1 MCGRATNVI
10 LAPSAG
16 CEGFARRSVTSVP
29 ARKAAQS
36 RANYPSSRIKL
47 DHHMLCRNFVCWLPK
62 TGLLLWIF
70 HAPRTENGP
79 YGYER
84 LGAPSGKEVGEHARK
99 KKEIHYNLVASCS
112 PKLHSDPTFSI
123 ALLSPLG
130 PQTGCGAVPRTLE
143 TPRHSPPLRSRPRD
157 ALFCIASTI
166 KCINGSC
173 NPVRLLEA
181 AELLEADQRKHEG
194 GHSKAQGEAQAKL
207 YMQTWSQT
215 PDQPPLAAH

>member
-29 ARKAAQS
+29 ARKAEQS
-36 RANYPSSRIKL
+36 GANYVNSRIKP

-99 KKEIHYNLVASCS
+99 KKKASTDGGQLFTKVALRSNVFHRPFFAS
-112 PKLHSDPTFSI
+112 
-123 ALLSPLG
+123 G
-130 PQTGCGAVPRTLE
+130 PPNW
-143 TPRHSPPLRSRPRD
+143 LRSRPPDSRNS
-157 ALFCIASTI
+157 ATLPATPEPAPRRLVLYRVYHKMHQRFLQ
-166 KCINGSC
+166 SC
-173 NPVRLLEA
+173 
-181 AELLEADQRKHEG
+181 
-194 GHSKAQGEAQAKL
+194 
-207 YMQTWSQT
+207 
-215 PDQPPLAAH
+215 